1 MVQKSAMLDR
11 FVGSKMKNRLN
22 QKVTLQSLSGVKLID
37 SGGQVARPEEDRFRD
52 FIFIELNQGVP
63 SRWLETRVKNDR
75 ERREEIRSRFDKME
89 QTKAHF
95 QNLRNPATEPI
106 VENEEEQFMS
116 DEEEET
122 KQPLADD
129 RAKRIGNQPNAI
141 NLQVSGDE
149 DEFDENER
157 LVLCKLHLEN
167 FK

>member
-1 MVQKSAMLDR
+1 M
-11 FVGSKMKNRLN
+11 
-22 QKVTLQSLSGVKLID
+22 
-37 SGGQVARPEEDRFRD
+37 
-52 FIFIELNQGVP
+52 P

-75 ERREEIRSRFDKME
+75 ERREDIRSRFDKME

-116 DEEEET
+116 DEEET

-129 RAKRIGNQPNAI
+129 RAKRIGYQPNAT
-141 NLQVSGDE
+141 NLQVSGDD

-157 LVLCKLHLEN
+157 LALCKLHLEN

>member
-1 MVQKSAMLDR
+1 
-11 FVGSKMKNRLN
+11 MKNRLN

-37 SGGQVARPEEDRFRD
+37 SGGQVARSEEDRFRD
-52 FIFIELNQGVP
+52 FIFFELNQGVP

-116 DEEEET
+116 DEEET
-122 KQPLADD
+122 KQP
-129 RAKRIGNQPNAI
+129 
-141 NLQVSGDE
+141 
-149 DEFDENER
+149 
-157 LVLCKLHLEN
+157 
-167 FK
+167 